1 MLKISTSGVCRK
13 CKRATLE
20 YVDGKFVCSKC
31 GRKYT
36 SKEITQTM
44 SDLFEIT
51 TSITKQEFYDKV
63 KPLKSLTDRF
73 NADLLGYDPNTWEK
87 GKVGLLDIGWENGY
101 PVRLNMLVQELN
113 EILD

>member
-1 MLKISTSGVCRK
+1 MLKIVTSGVCPK
-13 CKRATLE
+13 CEVSTVK

-31 GRKYT
+31 RRKYT
-36 SKEITQTM
+36 SKEMTQTM

-51 TSITKQEFYDKV
+51 TDITEKEFRDKI
-63 KPLKSLTDRF
+63 KPLQSLTDRF
-73 NADLLGYDPNTWEK
+73 NADFLGYDPCEK
-87 GKVGLLDIGWENGY
+87 GKGLLDIGWENGY

>member
-1 MLKISTSGVCRK
+1 MMLKISTSGVCLK
-13 CKRATLE
+13 CKRATLWYE
-20 YVDGKFVCSKC
+20 DGRFVCSEC
-31 GRKYT
+31 GRKYG

-51 TSITKQEFYDKV
+51 TGITKKEFVGKI
-63 KPLKSLTDRF
+63 KQLQNLTDRF
-73 NADLLGYDPNTWEK
+73 NADFLGYDPCEK
-87 GKVGLLDIGWENGY
+87 GKGLLDIGWENGY

>member
-13 CKRATLE
+13 CKRATLWYE
-20 YVDGKFVCSKC
+20 DGKFVCSEC
-31 GRKYT
+31 GHKYT
-36 SKEITQTM
+36 SKEIKQTM

-51 TSITKQEFYDKV
+51 TGITKKEFCDKM
-63 KPLKSLTDRF
+63 KPLQSLTDRF
-73 NADLLGYDPNTWEK
+73 NADFLGYAPCEK
-87 GKVGLLDIGWENGY
+87 GKGLLDIGWENGY